1 MPPAVTQKQEG
12 RKELGLPLP
21 FLSRKALCPVC
32 VWWGWRAGTGV
43 ACKYLG
49 TSWVFSVQ
57 IRKALVTFEVLGG
70 WCRQS
75 LWLGLYSGMR
85 GAWVDLN
92 VIKCPKTVWSWL
104 RLHPHSSSRTRRSF
118 SALSWV
124 FGSRRLGGSGEVSL
138 LAFSSSSSSATSS
151 LDSFSSSWASVHSW
165 GHGQGRKKS
174 VNAAQCPAS
183 TLSPITT
190 PRPPQESQP
199 SALCAPHLLP
209 VLRCPRVPQGQS
221 ATPAPSHGP
230 YPMGVLA
237 ARAEG
242 HEPSTARMNLSLG

>member
-1 MPPAVTQKQEG
+1 MFGGAGGLEPEWPANIWVHLGSSQSRLGKPLSYSRCWGCRPQES
-12 RKELGLPLP
+12 L
-21 FLSRKALCPVC
+21 
-32 VWWGWRAGTGV
+32 VWLIFWGEG
-43 ACKYLG
+43 
-49 TSWVFSVQ
+49 S
-57 IRKALVTFEVLGG
+57 LGG
-70 WCRQS
+70 PECDQVCR
-75 LWLGLYSGMR
+75 
-85 GAWVDLN
+85 
-92 VIKCPKTVWSWL
+92 TVWSWL
-104 RLHPHSSSRTRRSF
+104 HLHPHSSSRTRRSF
-118 SALSWV
+118 PALSWV
-124 FGSRRLGGSGEVSL
+124 CGSRRLGGSGEVSL

-165 GHGQGRKKS
+165 GHGPGRKKS
-174 VNAAQCPAS
+174 VNADQCPAS
-183 TLSPITT
+183 TLSPTTT

-199 SALCAPHLLP
+199 SALCAPHLLS